1 MNNSRINDLKLAERG
16 AIISI
21 LAYIILSILKITVA
35 NVVNSE
41 SLRADGFNNI
51 TDIMANIAV
60 LAGIK
65 IARRPADNDHTYG
78 HWKVES
84 VASLITSFI
93 MFAVGFS
100 VLGQTINDIIANKKT
115 AVDPIGALVGVVS
128 AMVMY
133 FIYKYNST
141 LAKKVKS
148 PALMSAAKDNLSDAV
163 TSISTSIAIMAA
175 SFNLTVI
182 DRLMA
187 LVISIFIFKTAYD
200 IFKESTFSLSDGFDE
215 EKIKDYEK
223 SIKEIPHID
232 DVKSIRGRT
241 YGSNIFLDVVVD
253 MSPDM
258 SVYESHTNTEII
270 EQKLKNDFDVFDVD
284 VHVEPT
290 ILADEERDSYIA
302 LDLLTFE
309 EKLLNN
315 EELDKILDQNFK
327 EIQADGSYLNKA
339 DKIGEEKSQKL
350 GLAHYRGNRLSKKTF
365 ILNYEYF
372 KNENTYLVTS
382 IWRRDNLWHCI
393 QRQITKKNF

>member
-350 GLAHYRGNRLSKKTF
+350 GLAHYRGNRLRKKPLF
-365 ILNYEYF
+365 
-372 KNENTYLVTS
+372 
-382 IWRRDNLWHCI
+382 
-393 QRQITKKNF
+393 